1 MKAHRA
7 GKTINR
13 QARFG
18 LRLRHGGV
26 RRDSAAS
33 GKDVYRITQLMV
45 SGGIFVLLVAVK
57 LLSPK
62 QMTVLREPL
71 EQMLGNNMDVAEVFA
86 AVGNLFDGDDSLGQ
100 VYQAVFSDER
110 ISTDTS
116 VAEISGETSAE
127 QVTNPE
133 KEAETEY
140 PLLYY
145 EPALPDDVNLQQA
158 VLGFDY
164 TAPTQGE
171 ITSYF
176 GYRSDPGEGND
187 RFHYGLD
194 IAAAENTDIVSFADG
209 VVTVTGESSSYGH
222 YLIVSHNNGAT
233 TLYAHCEKLLARS
246 GQTVKMGEKIALMG
260 DSGQATGVHL
270 HFELQQNGVYLNPVY
285 YVV

>member
-13 QARFG
+13 QARLG
-18 LRLRHGGV
+18 LRLRNRGV

-86 AVGNLFDGDDSLGQ
+86 AVGNLFDEDDSLGQ
-100 VYQAVFSDER
+100 VYQAVFGDER

-127 QVTNPE
+127 QVTSPE
-133 KEAETEY
+133 KEAETEF

-176 GYRSDPGEGND
+176 GYRSDPSEGND

-222 YLIVSHNNGAT
+222 YLIVSHHNGTT

-260 DSGQATGVHL
+260 DSGQATGSHL
-270 HFELQQNGVYLNPVY
+270 HFELHQNGVYLNPVY